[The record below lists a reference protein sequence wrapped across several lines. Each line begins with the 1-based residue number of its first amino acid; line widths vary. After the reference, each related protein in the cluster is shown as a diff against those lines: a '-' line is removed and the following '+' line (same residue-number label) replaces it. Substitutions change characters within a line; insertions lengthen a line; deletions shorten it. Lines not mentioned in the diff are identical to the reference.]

1 MSHRRGFL
9 MAKATLRID
18 IMSGVDR
25 TNDIRLL
32 WKVEPWSTASQR
44 LLLPMESSDMAAN
57 DETAVLYMLLDGATP
72 AALTYMRAPEPD
84 RRENLLSECAREN
97 TFAAWLNRRAYD
109 RNIWHLAMAWQF
121 YRDWIGGSC
130 SDHWRGR
137 LTRRFPPDRFLNE
150 LLAPTQGWLL
160 WSFQIE
166 QLIHAAVADVEMVQ
180 HLGKLWRTQH
190 PEHRAAIEGIDLPYG
205 VPLLDALHERSPRD
219 RNGNPVS
226 GGRPDMPLAATL
238 HACLGRVATS

>member
-1 MSHRRGFL
+1 
-9 MAKATLRID
+9 
-18 IMSGVDR
+18 MSGIGR

-44 LLLPMESSDMAAN
+44 LLITADTAGMAAD
-57 DETAVLYMLLDGATP
+57 DETAVLYMLLDGTTP
-72 AALTYMRAPEPD
+72 AALTYVRAPEPD

-109 RNIWHLAMAWQF
+109 RNIWYLAMAWQF
-121 YRDWIGGSC
+121 YRDWVCGFC

-137 LTRRFPPDRFLNE
+137 LARRFPPNRFLDE

-166 QLIHAAVADVEMVQ
+166 HLVFSAVADAETTKR
-180 HLGKLWRTQH
+180 LRLLWTVQH
-190 PEHRAAIEGIDLPYG
+190 PEREAALDGIVLPCG
-205 VPLLDALHERSPRD
+205 MALWDALCERSPRLRD
-219 RNGNPVS
+219 GSICS
-226 GGRPDMPLAATL
+226 GGRPEMPIAATL
-238 HACLGRVATS
+238 HACLARNTQSGGEDMQRPVRHYPEQ